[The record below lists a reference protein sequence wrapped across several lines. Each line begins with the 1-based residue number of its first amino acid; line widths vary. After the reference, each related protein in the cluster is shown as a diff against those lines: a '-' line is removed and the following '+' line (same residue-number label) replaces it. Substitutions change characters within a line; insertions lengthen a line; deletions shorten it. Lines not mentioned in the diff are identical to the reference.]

1 MPARTE
7 SGVDAVL
14 RTRLA
19 CDVEPVTVSM
29 AVAELGE
36 AWLPAL
42 TFAVSEIVAPTSVP
56 ALTV

>member
-1 MPARTE
+1 M
-7 SGVDAVL
+7 L

-19 CDVEPVTVSM
+19 CDVELVTVSV

-42 TFAVSEIVAPTSVP
+42 TIAVSEMGVPSAVP